1 MRTKFEF
8 DFVTTA
14 TPDQVI
20 ELMTD
25 FSSNRPHRWP
35 AYSVKAYEVYRLGE
49 TEADIREG
57 QDFPKLWATWHYDW
71 STAGTVTLTVVAS
84 DAMAAG
90 SFMTLT
96 ATPTAEGGR
105 SVHGVWEQTSKNLTG
120 LMGVTTMRSSA
131 RGSCRRTTTRSRTAC
146 DLSAASASMP
156 AATAELGLP
165 GRRVPAVVLRASHPR
180 RE

>member
-25 FSSNRPHRWP
+25 FSPNRPHRWP
-35 AYSVKAYEVYRLGE
+35 ASSVKAFEVYRLGE

-57 QDFPKLWATWHYDW
+57 QDFPKVWATWHYDW
-71 STAGTVTLTVVAS
+71 STPGTVTLTVVAS

-90 SFMTLT
+90 SFVTLT
-96 ATPTAEGGR
+96 ATPTAEAAVWCTGCGNR
-105 SVHGVWEQTSKNLTG
+105 S
-120 LMGVTTMRSSA
+120 
-131 RGSCRRTTTRSRTAC
+131 RRTS
-146 DLSAASASMP
+146 
-156 AATAELGLP
+156 P
-165 GRRVPAVVLRASHPR
+165 GSWG
-180 RE
+180 

>member
-25 FSSNRPHRWP
+25 FSPNRPHRWP
-35 AYSVKAYEVYRLGE
+35 ASSVKAFEVYHLGE

-57 QDFPKLWATWHYDW
+57 QDFPKAVGHMALRL
-71 STAGTVTLTVVAS
+71 V
-84 DAMAAG
+84 DARVGDADRYGERRDAAG
-90 SFMTLT
+90 GFMTLT
-96 ATPTAEGGR
+96 ATPTAEGGS

-120 LMGVTTMRSSA
+120 LMGVTTMRFIGPRFLSSYYKKVY
-131 RGSCRRTTTRSRTAC
+131 
-146 DLSAASASMP
+146 D
-156 AATAELGLP
+156 GL
-165 GRRVPAVVLRASHPR
+165 
-180 RE
+180 

>member
-25 FSSNRPHRWP
+25 FSPNRPHRWP
-35 AYSVKAYEVYRLGE
+35 ASSAKAFEVYHLGE

-71 STAGTVTLTVVAS
+71 STPGSVTLTIVES
-84 DAMAAG
+84 DALQPG
-90 SFMTLT
+90 GLMTLT
-96 ATPTAEGGR
+96 ATPTAEGG
-105 SVHGVWEQTSKNLTG
+105 SCG
-120 LMGVTTMRSSA
+120 A
-131 RGSCRRTTTRSRTAC
+131 RRCGSRPRRTS
-146 DLSAASASMP
+146 
-156 AATAELGLP
+156 P
-165 GRRVPAVVLRASHPR
+165 G
-180 RE
+180 